1 MRTFP
6 FARKLLSVVALFAL
20 TGCPPGPPPATP
32 PAPLISPAFS
42 TQNCPFTVT
51 ITDSASGN
59 VIFYT
64 TDGSSP
70 QTSPTKVQY
79 QAPFTVPANRAETVA
94 AAAGVLGQQN
104 LVFGPTTT
112 VNYVCGNVLPSQ
124 LVASDLSGV
133 APGPVTQAAQGD
145 LLQFQPN
152 VGVSSSANGQ
162 VLWCSPGTINPLG
175 PCTSRIGV
183 SQIDPINPTPN
194 EPYTAAFVPPTL
206 LAGTYNIIIVNQNGA
221 FVGYVSNFSVTAA
234 PKVSVETQ
242 RYNNQRTGANTAETI
257 LTTQNVGS
265 PAFQKLYQ
273 INVDGQVYAQPLLV
287 SNVVMNSGMAQDVL
301 LVATMNNTLFAFAV
315 DNGFSTS
322 SPTPP
327 QLLWK
332 ASFGTPVAANFMP
345 MAGTADTCFTSAL
358 CLPNG
363 NHDTPDA
370 PVALPSPQD
379 CCPPNFN
386 INPQIGLL
394 STPIVITGEA
404 SGIQDKGGAVYG
416 EAEVWNGTS
425 VDHHLWSVN
434 LVTGAIINN
443 IIIAGTS
450 PAANGSVAFNATQQM
465 QRPALLAGANSHMI
479 YVAYGSHADT
489 RPWHGWIFG
498 FQGDAQGDIQNP
510 AGSSGP
516 AIWTTTPS
524 ALGGSIWQGGSG
536 LAEDD
541 VSGSVYAMT
550 GNGEENTEGTQSS
563 DVSFPTASA
572 CITSPNLADS
582 FVSLTTALAVNGCF
596 APADDGPMT
605 DSHSREAQ
613 DLDVSS
619 SGPVKI
625 PGTNALIGGEK
636 EGLIFVLNT
645 ASQLSLMQAFQAA
658 KTRDGFSVQ
667 GSGYHHIH
675 GTPVL
680 WKNSNGVTTVYV
692 WPERDYLRAFNWD
705 PSNSVFDCLNS
716 AGSAIV
722 PCQGPS
728 GNTQPVQISKI
739 EAPDCSF
746 GTLGCSKMP
755 GGILS
760 LSANGSTS
768 GTAIVWASV
777 PIDTDALYRV
787 VPGIL
792 RAFNAENLQ
801 QEVWDSQKNSNRDG
815 NFTFAKFSPPL
826 VANGRVYMATFS
838 NAVNV
843 YGLCSSSPCPVATVG
858 P

>member
-6 FARKLLSVVALFAL
+6 LARKLLFAVALFAL

-32 PAPLISPAFS
+32 PAPLISPAFT
-42 TQNCPFTVT
+42 TQSCPFTVT
-51 ITDSASGN
+51 ITDAAAGN

-70 QTSPTKVQY
+70 QTSPTKFQY
-79 QAPFTVPANRAETVA
+79 QTPFTVSGTSAETVQA
-94 AAAGVLGQQN
+94 VAGVAGQQN
-104 LVFGPTTT
+104 LVFGPIASTS
-112 VNYVCGNVLPSQ
+112 YVCGNVLPKQ
-124 LVASDLSGV
+124 LVASDLSGS
-133 APGPVTQAAQGD
+133 ASGAVTQAADGD
-145 LLQFQPN
+145 LLQLQPN

-162 VLWCSPGTINPLG
+162 VLWCSTGTIDPRG
-175 PCTSRIGV
+175 PCPTELGV
-183 SQIDPINPTPN
+183 SLIDPINPTPGL
-194 EPYTAAFVPPTL
+194 PGFAAFVPPNL
-206 LAGTYNIIIVNQNGA
+206 AAGTYNVIVETQAGA
-221 FVGYVSNFSVTAA
+221 FVGYISNFTVTAA
-234 PKVSVETQ
+234 PKVTVLTQ

-257 LTTQNVGS
+257 LTAQNVGS

-287 SNVVMNSGMAQDVL
+287 SNVVMNSGMAQDIL

-315 DNGFSTS
+315 DNGYSTS
-322 SPTPP
+322 SPQPP
-327 QLLWK
+327 RLLWK
-332 ASFGTPVAANFMP
+332 ATFGTPVAANFMP

-363 NHDTPDA
+363 NHDTADA
-370 PVALPSPQD
+370 PTALPSPQN

-386 INPQIGLL
+386 INPQIGIL
-394 STPIVITGEA
+394 STPVVIPGET

-416 EAEVWNGTS
+416 EADVWNGTS

-434 LVTGAIINN
+434 LVSGAIINN
-443 IIIAGTS
+443 IIIKGS
-450 PAANGSVAFNATQQM
+450 SSNGSVAFNANMQM
-465 QRPALLAGANSHMI
+465 QRPALLAGASSHMI
-479 YVAYGSHADT
+479 YLAYGSHADT
-489 RPWHGWIFG
+489 RPWHGWIFA

-516 AIWTTTPS
+516 AIWTTTPT

-541 VSGSVYAMT
+541 VNGSVYAMT

-563 DVSFPTASA
+563 DVSFPTTSA
-572 CITSPNLADS
+572 CTTSPNLADS
-582 FVSLTTALAVNGCF
+582 FVSLTPALTVNGCF
-596 APADDGPMT
+596 APSDDGPMS
-605 DSHSREAQ
+605 DGHSREAQ

-625 PGTNALIGGEK
+625 PGTSALIGGEK

-645 ASQLSLMQAFQAA
+645 ASQLSLIQSFQAA
-658 KTRDGFSVQ
+658 KTRDSFSVQ

-675 GTPVL
+675 GTPAL
-680 WKNSNGVTTVYV
+680 WKNSNGVITAYV
-692 WPERDYLRAFNWD
+692 WPERDYLRAFSWD
-705 PSNSVFDCLNS
+705 PVNSVFDCLS
-716 AGSAIV
+716 GSNIV

-728 GNTQPVQISKI
+728 GSTQPVQISLL
-739 EAPDCSF
+739 EDPDCSF
-746 GTLGCSKMP
+746 GTAGCSKMP

-760 LSANGSTS
+760 ISANGSTS

-787 VPGIL
+787 VPGVL
-792 RAFNAENLQ
+792 YAFNAENLQ
-801 QEVWDSQKNSNRDG
+801 QVLWNSQATADRDG
-815 NFTFAKFSPPL
+815 NFNFAKFSPPL

-843 YGLCSSSPCPVATVG
+843 YGLCPSSPCPVATVG